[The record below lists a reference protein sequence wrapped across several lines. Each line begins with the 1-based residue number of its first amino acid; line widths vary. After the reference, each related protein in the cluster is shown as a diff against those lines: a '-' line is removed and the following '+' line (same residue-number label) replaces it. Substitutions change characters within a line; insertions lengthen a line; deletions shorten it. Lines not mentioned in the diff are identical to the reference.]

1 MSLFFKV
8 AGCLSPT
15 IGSARDCYV
24 MVETSMLAVVVPAGV
39 TPGVV
44 FQVQTPS
51 GLMMAVTCPQDAAA
65 GSQIQVVVAAP
76 AAPAV
81 ADPAWALSALGTS
94 IKGFVFDSPSPL
106 NVERGDG
113 KPSSTFSMSPPPF
126 YVFTATQRVL
136 DLQGNLIAMVNISS
150 NNISTGHLGA
160 LIVAADGTTIASV
173 EKPTSKA
180 PYAIHVNGGAYA
192 SATIDGPA
200 HNLKYERG
208 MSSGY
213 VSRVSLTRHDGSG
226 GLKVAERR
234 SKKGYF
240 VVLGAVIAVPTL
252 CLGNVVAFQIA
263 HQTPAV
269 HGHTS
274 LDGQRF
280 PPLICQ
286 GTTTTCTFASSDSPT
301 AKQKAA
307 KKYIDAHAPSALETA
322 SAKLDV
328 LLMLAVSGTAAVM
341 NGPGFSGGATM

>member
-1 MSLFFKV
+1 M
-8 AGCLSPT
+8 AQT
-15 IGSARDCYV
+15 
-24 MVETSMLAVVVPAGV
+24 MLAVVVPDGV
-39 TPGVV
+39 TPGGV
-44 FQVQTPS
+44 FHIQTPS
-51 GLMMAVTCPQDAAA
+51 GQTMAVTCPQDATA

-76 AAPAV
+76 TAAGV
-81 ADPAWALSALGTS
+81 ADPAWALSTLGTS
-94 IKGFVFDSPSPL
+94 IEGFVFDSPGMADIA
-106 NVERGDG
+106 RGDG
-113 KPSSTFSMSPPPF
+113 KTSSMFGAQAQF

-136 DLQGNLIAMVNISS
+136 DLQGNLIATVNISS
-150 NNISTGHLGA
+150 NNVSTGHIRA

-173 EKPTSKA
+173 EKPTSKS
-180 PYAIHVNGGAYA
+180 PYAIHVSGGAYA
-192 SATIDGPA
+192 SATLDGPA
-200 HNLKYERG
+200 DNNKYERG
-208 MSSGY
+208 FSSGY

-252 CLGNVVAFQIA
+252 CLGNLVAFQIA

-269 HGHTS
+269 HGLTS

-286 GTTTTCTFASSDSPT
+286 GTTTTCAFASSDIPT
-301 AKQKAA
+301 AKQKTA

-328 LLMLAVSGTAAVM
+328 LLMLAVSGTAAAM
-341 NGPGFSGGATM
+341 NAARHSTTTHG